1 MWAEIRRYLRR
12 YPSAVL
18 SGRDST
24 GRPYSLRCEPVLD
37 DATHVLRIASP
48 PGGELANGPA
58 TILCHSHN
66 LFLWN
71 LHSFLVRGTI
81 ELADGTWLF
90 RPARFVPG
98 IGVGGLPGMIRF
110 ATSKRRA
117 AKHYLDRRGLTRPR
131 VPWAELRAIQAETKP
146 PPRPSPASGGGRK
159 S

>member
-1 MWAEIRRYLRR
+1 MWPEIRRYLTK

-18 SGRDST
+18 TGVDAA
-24 GRPYSLRCEPVLD
+24 GRPFSFRCEPELD
-37 DATHVLRIASP
+37 NAARLLRMTSP
-48 PGGELANGPA
+48 RGVELVNGPA
-58 TILCHSHN
+58 SILCHSHN

-131 VPWAELRAIQAETKP
+131 IPWAELRAIQAETKP